1 MTLIPISWACRNA
14 SAGVTPPTPLG
25 ALAFSKVISSPMVW
39 RKRDPNESGT
49 PSFGKNTS
57 GLRGIDNRA
66 HKFIKRR
73 TAKVATAKE
82 MMTHM
87 LMSNIPRPA
96 NTKVRDVARVLLF
109 PVPWIVGGNTS
120 HE

>member
-1 MTLIPISWACRNA
+1 
-14 SAGVTPPTPLG
+14 
-25 ALAFSKVISSPMVW
+25 MVW

-73 TAKVATAKE
+73 TAKAATAKE
-82 MMTHM
+82 MMIHM
-87 LMSNIPRPA
+87 PMSIYLPDHTSTA
-96 NTKVRDVARVLLF
+96 YGVARRWLRDSAS
-109 PVPWIVGGNTS
+109 PDGRMKPR
-120 HE
+120 